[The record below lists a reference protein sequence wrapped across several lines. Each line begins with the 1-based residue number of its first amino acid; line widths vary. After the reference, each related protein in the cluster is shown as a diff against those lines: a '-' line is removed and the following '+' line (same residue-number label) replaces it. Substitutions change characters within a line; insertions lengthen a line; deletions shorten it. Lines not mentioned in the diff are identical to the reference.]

1 MNYNTLLCTCV
12 AEMLHTNYPTNT
24 AYAREQLARALALTK
39 AVDLQVH
46 WMNERGWGLHLY
58 NALDYGR
65 APWQGQCLALERAT
79 HSLPGRVWR
88 DDTRKFAEFYI
99 NHDFWGRE
107 AAKTVGSDKLLYRTC
122 AEEVY
127 LQNNPTFPIVGHHEP
142 ALPQNILL
150 RGMLF

>member
-88 DDTRKFAEFYI
+88 DDTRKFAEFYTS
-99 NHDFWGRE
+99 HGFWERE

-122 AEEVY
+122 AESIY
-127 LQNNPTFPIVGHHEP
+127 LQNNPVFPTAGYDES

>member
-12 AEMLHTNYPTNT
+12 AEMLHTNYPSHT
-24 AYAREQLARALALTK
+24 AYAREQLARALALVR

-46 WMNERGWGLHLY
+46 WMNERGWGSHLY
-58 NALDYGR
+58 NSLDLGR

-79 HSLPGRVWR
+79 HTLPGRVWR
-88 DDTRKFAEFYI
+88 DDTRKFSEFYTS
-99 NHDFWGRE
+99 HGFWERE

>member
-1 MNYNTLLCTCV
+1 MIYNTLLCTSV

-24 AYAREQLARALALTK
+24 VYAREQLARALALTK
-39 AVDLQVH
+39 AVDMQVH
-46 WMNERGWGLHLY
+46 WMNSQGWGLHLY
-58 NALDYGR
+58 NALDSGR

-79 HSLPGRVWR
+79 HSLPGRVWQN
-88 DDTRKFAEFYI
+88 DTKKFAEFYVQ
-99 NHDFWGRE
+99 HEFWNRE

-127 LQNNPTFPIVGHHEP
+127 LQNNPIFPIAGYDEP